1 MKMNKMTIREQSEEI
16 SEALGLV
23 MDEVFQEP
31 TVPAIMK
38 ADLQQ
43 TVATELE
50 RMRGLNIYAPEV
62 LWYNAMVAGNF
73 IQRAIEAMQ
82 EEQRPS
88 VDRRQW
94 SEFLYQSAQEEQKE
108 DEDDA
113 SSSAI
118 ENSLRVDPHGRI
130 KEVVYKEKV
139 KRGEQ
144 DEDDDEQMT
153 EEEIVDVLVDE
164 LWSKLP
170 DEPYPDQ
177 IEFVLLESAMEIES
191 EEGIFIEDHVL
202 EKVINEYKSFTDRVC
217 PRDLK
222 E

>member
-1 MKMNKMTIREQSEEI
+1 MNKMTIREQSEEI

>member
-1 MKMNKMTIREQSEEI
+1 MNKMTIREQSEEI

-94 SEFLYQSAQEEQKE
+94 SEFLYQSAQEEQEE
-108 DEDDA
+108 DEDDDEQMTEEE
-113 SSSAI
+113 I
-118 ENSLRVDPHGRI
+118 IDVLPQGRI

-153 EEEIVDVLVDE
+153 EEEIIDVLVDE

>member
-1 MKMNKMTIREQSEEI
+1 MNKMTIREQSEEI

-118 ENSLRVDPHGRI
+118 ENSLRVDPQGRI

-153 EEEIVDVLVDE
+153 EEEIIDVLVDE

>member
-1 MKMNKMTIREQSEEI
+1 MTIREQSEEI

-94 SEFLYQSAQEEQKE
+94 SEFLYQSAQEEQE
-108 DEDDA
+108 E
-113 SSSAI
+113 
-118 ENSLRVDPHGRI
+118 
-130 KEVVYKEKV
+130 
-139 KRGEQ
+139 

-153 EEEIVDVLVDE
+153 EEEIIDVLVDE